1 MLRIEIGTQVIV
13 VLDEEIGLADTNPE
27 QIGLLAEEVV
37 YLRVTIGID
46 IGEAS
51 LTILLLIDRSR
62 EQANIAKQ
70 IRIIDADKEAMSL
83 FLSGITDH
91 FDTFIQA

>member
-27 QIGLLAEEVV
+27 QIGLLTEEVV

-62 EQANIAKQ
+62 EQANINQ
-70 IRIIDADKEAMSL
+70 DY
-83 FLSGITDH
+83 
-91 FDTFIQA
+91 